1 MTTADEL
8 FESIAHGRME
18 RVKEILDLEPAL
30 LSVRDTL
37 GDTPLHVA
45 VWNARVD
52 IAAFLL
58 ERKADLNAKD
68 GDGRTPLAGLVDTI
82 EACDHEGGATPASR
96 EFLEMKELLER
107 FGAVGRPDDRET

>member
-8 FESIAHGRME
+8 FECIAHGRME
-18 RVKEILDLEPAL
+18 RVKEILDQEPAL

-52 IAAFLL
+52 IVAFLL
-58 ERKADLNAKD
+58 DRKADLNARD
-68 GDGRTPLAGLVDTI
+68 ADGRTPLSGLIDTI
-82 EACDHEGGATPASR
+82 AACDHEGGATPASR
-96 EFLEMKELLER
+96 EFLEMKGLLER
-107 FGAVGRPDDRET
+107 FGGSGQVG